1 MSKNIKDQVAHILM
15 LQDII
20 KKKYLSEDKII
31 IERFNFCISCL
42 NWTSEFFNKE
52 NKTDKQK
59 IIYPLFANSFS
70 SILVSIN
77 VGLWGTTID
86 SLHILR
92 PVLEILSVA
101 DYIIDKDKFEDFK
114 KVKVSLNKSKLD
126 FDYLRKKKMID
137 VNLEKVY
144 NKICNTSSHAT
155 LRRIFNNNFEIDGK
169 VYTKYGCA
177 YDPKNVGLLFGDIS
191 QISLY
196 LTRVILTTLNES
208 DPLCL
213 KQKDLENLYIRLPE
227 S

>member
-15 LQDII
+15 LQDTIE
-20 KKKYLSEDKII
+20 KKYLSEDKVI

-52 NKTDKQK
+52 NKTDSQK
-59 IIYPLFANSFS
+59 IIYPLLSNSFS

-77 VGLWGTTID
+77 VGLWGTIID

-92 PVLEILSVA
+92 PVLELLSVA
-101 DYIIDKDKFEDFK
+101 DYIIDKDKFKDFK
-114 KVKVSLNKSKLD
+114 EVKKSLNKSKLD
-126 FDYLRKKKMID
+126 FEYLRKNKMID

-144 NKICNTSSHAT
+144 KKICDTSSHAT
-155 LRRIFNNNFEIDGK
+155 VKRIFNNNFEMDGK
-169 VYTKYGCA
+169 VYNKYGCA

-196 LTRVILTTLNES
+196 LTRVILPTLDKN
-208 DPLCL
+208 DPLYA
-213 KQKDLENLYIRLPE
+213 KQNELENSYKGLLKR
-227 S
+227 